1 MNKKKDLIL
10 ITLGSIAYITAVVSL
25 LLFLSKGSHLDLTIA
40 FSISMIPLI
49 VILVAAFSYG
59 LKFKS
64 PFMQLEYLP
73 VDSVMGGM
81 ETIDEEKAVRDAEKL
96 MEERDLDFLGVINR
110 DGYLTGVFTQMDAL
124 QARRKR
130 KINTK
135 LKKVMSK
142 DLIFVNKGD
151 NVIDALR
158 KMIESGHSRLPVV
171 DGKKPIGLVRSID
184 IGNLLKKIG
193 KS

>member
-73 VDSVMGGM
+73 VDSVMGRM

-96 MEERDLDFLGVINR
+96 MEERDLDFLGVTNR
-110 DGYLTGVFTQMDAL
+110 DGYLTGVFTEMDAL

-171 DGKKPIGLVRSID
+171 DRKKPIGLVRSID

>member
-25 LLFLSKGSHLDLTIA
+25 LLFLSKGLYLDLTIA

-110 DGYLTGVFTQMDAL
+110 DGHLTGVFTEMDAL

-135 LKKVMSK
+135 LKKVMNK

-171 DGKKPIGLVRSID
+171 DGKKPIGLVRLID